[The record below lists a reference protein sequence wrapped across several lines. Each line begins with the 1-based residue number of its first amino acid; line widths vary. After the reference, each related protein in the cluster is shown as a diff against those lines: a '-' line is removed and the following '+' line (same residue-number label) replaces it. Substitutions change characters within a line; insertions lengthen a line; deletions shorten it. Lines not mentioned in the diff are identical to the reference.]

1 MMGSYSLKTFYEKE
15 YEPQLHKT
23 FKSAVIA
30 FLEREFPYL
39 TGPLTRQT
47 FVEALQEIVEQFYP
61 SVSNLKMGQ
70 MLWVAVAKDE
80 KANYGKKMSSTRL
93 VPVVLTVIDQS
104 DIERRMKGEKPS
116 AFKSAVLARV
126 LEEAETQGGVLS
138 ETDLAFILHLQRGR
152 ISQLILQY
160 EQEYDTILPRRGN
173 VHDLGPTVSHKKAIV
188 KKVKMD
194 GKSSSVVARETNHS
208 LSSVD
213 RYALDFE
220 RINFCL
226 KKGLTVDGTSF
237 VTSLNKKLV
246 LEYVG
251 LLQDLHKIKK
261 EEQEREYNETLN
273 DPPF

>member
-1 MMGSYSLKTFYEKE
+1 MT
-15 YEPQLHKT
+15 
-23 FKSAVIA
+23 
-30 FLEREFPYL
+30 
-39 TGPLTRQT
+39 
-47 FVEALQEIVEQFYP
+47 
-61 SVSNLKMGQ
+61 
-70 MLWVAVAKDE
+70 
-80 KANYGKKMSSTRL
+80 
-93 VPVVLTVIDQS
+93 
-104 DIERRMKGEKPS
+104 
-116 AFKSAVLARV
+116 
-126 LEEAETQGGVLS
+126 
-138 ETDLAFILHLQRGR
+138 
-152 ISQLILQY
+152 
-160 EQEYDTILPRRGN
+160 RRGN

-188 KKVKMD
+188 KKVKID

-220 RINFCL
+220 RINVCL

-261 EEQEREYNETLN
+261 EEQEKEYNETLN

>member
-1 MMGSYSLKTFYEKE
+1 MGSYCHKTFYEKE
-15 YEPQLHKT
+15 YEPALHKT
-23 FKSAVIA
+23 FKSAMIA
-30 FLEREFPYL
+30 FLEREFPHL

-47 FVEALQEIVEQFYP
+47 FVEALQDIVEQFYP
-61 SVSNLKMGQ
+61 SVSNLKVGQ

-93 VPVVLTVIDQS
+93 VPVILTVIDQS
-104 DIERRMKGEKPS
+104 DIERRMRGEEPS
-116 AFKSAVLARV
+116 VFKSAVLARV
-126 LEEAETQGGVLS
+126 LKEADAQGGVLS

-160 EQEYDTILPRRGN
+160 EKEYDTILPRRGN
-173 VHDLGPTVSHKKAIV
+173 IHDLGMTISHKKTIV
-188 KKVKMD
+188 KKIKIE
-194 GKSSSVVARETNHS
+194 GKSSSMVARETNHS

-251 LLQDLHKIKK
+251 LLQDLKKINKEKEKK
-261 EEQEREYNETLN
+261 EDNEMLN

>member
-1 MMGSYSLKTFYEKE
+1 MGSYSLKTFYEKE

-23 FKSAVIA
+23 FNSAVIA
-30 FLEREFPYL
+30 FLEREFPHL

-47 FVEALQEIVEQFYP
+47 FVEALQEIIDQFYP
-61 SVSNLKMGQ
+61 SVSHLKIGQ

-104 DIERRMKGEKPS
+104 DIERRMKGENPS
-116 AFKSAVLARV
+116 AFKSAILARV
-126 LEEAETQGGVLS
+126 LKEAEAQGGVLS

-152 ISQLILQY
+152 ISQLVLQY
-160 EQEYDTILPRRGN
+160 EKKYDMILPRRGN

-188 KKVKMD
+188 KKIKIE
-194 GKSSSVVARETNHS
+194 GKSSSTVARETSHS

-251 LLQDLHKIKK
+251 LLQDLKKIKK
-261 EEQEREYNETLN
+261 DKEEKEDNEML
-273 DPPF
+273 DHPPF

>member
-1 MMGSYSLKTFYEKE
+1 VGSYSLMTFYEKE

-23 FKSAVIA
+23 FQSAVMA
-30 FLEREFPYL
+30 FLEREFPHL

-47 FVEALQEIVEQFYP
+47 FVEALEKIVEQFYP
-61 SVSNLKMGQ
+61 PVSHLKVGQ
-70 MLWVAVAKDE
+70 MLWVAVAKGE

-93 VPVVLTVIDQS
+93 VPVILTVIDPS
-104 DIERRMKGEKPS
+104 DVERRMKGESPPT
-116 AFKSAVLARV
+116 FKSAILARV
-126 LEEAETQGGVLS
+126 LKEAEAQGGVLS
-138 ETDLAFILHLQRGR
+138 ETDLALILHLQRGR

-160 EQEYDTILPRRGN
+160 EKEYDTILPRRGN
-173 VHDLGPTVSHKKAIV
+173 VHDLGPTISHKKAIV
-188 KKVKMD
+188 KKLKIE
-194 GKSSSVVARETNHS
+194 GKSSSTVARETYHS

-226 KKGLTVDGTSF
+226 KKGLTVDGTSL

-251 LLQDLHKIKK
+251 LLQDLKKIKK
-261 EEQEREYNETLN
+261 DKEEKEYKDMLY